1 MSNTCNAIDSGV
13 TLSLYYICLSKAVL
27 LHHITLKAYLNTQPF
42 CLGTFM
48 IMQQDSYTVFLLS
61 DTTASTFFFF
71 FFLLFVL
78 VQLLF
83 NGGVCFIGKLADSND
98 S

>member
-61 DTTASTFFFF
+61 DTTASTFFFA
-71 FFLLFVL
+71 
-78 VQLLF
+78 
-83 NGGVCFIGKLADSND
+83 VCFSVAAIRWWRLFHWEAGG
-98 S
+98 

>member
-71 FFLLFVL
+71 FFFA
-78 VQLLF
+78 
-83 NGGVCFIGKLADSND
+83 VCFSAAAIQRWRLFHWEAGG
-98 S
+98 